1 VDFRSFH
8 LPAVQALL
16 GEGAGFRAILWGD
29 LSGMPLPDLLSTLAH
44 SRRTGLLLV
53 RCKEGSERALGV
65 VRGLVTFSASSDPAE
80 RDLRD
85 VAYGLV
91 RLHHGEFTF
100 LGAPEGVLPEGGG
113 ASAQELLLD
122 GLRRLDEETQPA
134 PTGLAAG

>member
-1 VDFRSFH
+1 MDYRSFH
-8 LPAVQALL
+8 LPAVHALV
-16 GEGAGFRAILWGD
+16 GDGARFRPVLWGE
-29 LSGMPLPDLLSTLAH
+29 LSGLPLPDLLSALAH

-65 VRGLVTFSASSDPAE
+65 VRGLVTFSASSAPAE

-100 LGAPEGVLPEGGG
+100 LSAPEGALPEGGG

-122 GLRRLDEETQPA
+122 GLRRLDEETRPA
-134 PTGLAAG
+134 PTGLVAG

>member
-1 VDFRSFH
+1 MDHRSFH
-8 LPAVQALL
+8 LPAVHALV
-16 GEGAGFRAILWGD
+16 GDGARFRPVLWGE
-29 LSGMPLPDLLSTLAH
+29 LSGMPLPDLLSALAH

-53 RCKEGSERALGV
+53 RCREGSERALGV
-65 VRGLVTFSASSDPAE
+65 VRGLVTFSASSEPSE

-91 RLHHGEFTF
+91 RLHHGEFVF
-100 LGAPEGVLPEGGG
+100 LSAAEGSLPEGGG

-122 GLRRLDEETQPA
+122 GLRRLDEETRPA

>member
-1 VDFRSFH
+1 VDHRSFQ
-8 LPAVQALL
+8 LPAVDALV
-16 GEGAGFRAILWGD
+16 GDGARFRPVLWGE
-29 LSGMPLPDLLSTLAH
+29 LSGMPLPDLLTALAH

-65 VRGLVTFSASSDPAE
+65 VGGLITFSASSEPAE

-91 RLHHGEFTF
+91 RMHQGEFTF
-100 LGAPEGVLPEGGG
+100 LAAPEGVLPEGGG

-122 GLRRLDEETQPA
+122 GLRRLDEETLPM
-134 PTGLAAG
+134 PGCGC

>member
-1 VDFRSFH
+1 VDYRSFH
-8 LPAVQALL
+8 LPAVRALV
-16 GEGAGFRAILWGD
+16 GDGARFRPVLWGE
-29 LSGMPLPDLLSTLAH
+29 LSGMPLPDLLSALAH

-53 RCKEGSERALGV
+53 RCREGSERALGV
-65 VRGLVTFSASSDPAE
+65 VRGLVTFSASSDAAE

-91 RLHHGEFTF
+91 RLHHGEFVF
-100 LGAPEGVLPEGGG
+100 LSAPEGILPDAGG

-122 GLRRLDEETQPA
+122 GLRRLDEETRPA

>member
-1 VDFRSFH
+1 VGDGARFR
-8 LPAVQALL
+8 PV
-16 GEGAGFRAILWGD
+16 LWGE
-29 LSGMPLPDLLSTLAH
+29 LSGMPLPDLLSVLAH

-65 VRGLVTFSASSDPAE
+65 VRGLVTFSASSEPGE

-91 RLHHGEFTF
+91 RLHQGEFTF
-100 LGAPEGVLPEGGG
+100 LGAQEGVLPEGGG

-122 GLRRLDEETQPA
+122 GLRRLDEETQPVSK
-134 PTGLAAG
+134 GLAAG

>member
-1 VDFRSFH
+1 MDYPSFH
-8 LPAVQALL
+8 LPAVRALV
-16 GEGAGFRAILWGD
+16 GDGARFRPVLWGE
-29 LSGMPLPDLLSTLAH
+29 LSGMPLPDLLSALAH

-65 VRGLVTFSASSDPAE
+65 VRGLVTFSASSDASE
-80 RDLRD
+80 RDVRD

-100 LGAPEGVLPEGGG
+100 LAAPEGILPEGSG

-122 GLRRLDEETQPA
+122 GLRRLDEEALPA
-134 PTGLAAG
+134 STGLSAG